1 MKKKFCF
8 LISNNINCL
17 SNFYNFLTQINLKI
31 KFFKIKKNNNNHF
44 KIIYINDTFYK
55 INQFLKLLSKC
66 LNIVKFFF
74 FKNINLIFIKKI
86 FFLKKVKINK
96 NFIFIYLLNKYCFY
110 LNIKKKNYVSSI
122 MNNFLF

>member
-1 MKKKFCF
+1 MKKNFCF

-31 KFFKIKKNNNNHF
+31 IFLKIKKNNNSHF
-44 KIIYINDTFYK
+44 KIIYINDSFYK

-66 LNIVKFFF
+66 LNIVKIFFL
-74 FKNINLIFIKKI
+74 KNIN
-86 FFLKKVKINK
+86 FFLSKFFFLLKKVKIYK
-96 NFIFIYLLNKYCFY
+96 NFIFIFLLNKYYFY
-110 LNIKKKNYVSSI
+110 INVKKKNYVSSI

>member
-1 MKKKFCF
+1 MKKNFCF

-31 KFFKIKKNNNNHF
+31 IFLKIKKHNNNHF
-44 KIIYINDTFYK
+44 KIIYINDSFYK

-66 LNIVKFFF
+66 LNIVK
-74 FKNINLIFIKKI
+74 I
-86 FFLKKVKINK
+86 FFLKNINFFLNKFFFLFKKVKIYK
-96 NFIFIYLLNKYCFY
+96 NFIFIFLLNKYHFY
-110 LNIKKKNYVSSI
+110 INTKKKNYVLSI

>member
-31 KFFKIKKNNNNHF
+31 IFLKIKKKNNNNF
-44 KIIYINDTFYK
+44 KIIYINDSFYK

-66 LNIVKFFF
+66 LSIIKIFF
-74 FKNINLIFIKKI
+74 FKNINIIFNKNF
-86 FFLKKVKINK
+86 FFLKKIKIYK
-96 NFIFIYLLNKYCFY
+96 NFIFIFLINKYYFY
-110 LNIKKKNYVSSI
+110 INIKKKNYVLSI

>member
-31 KFFKIKKNNNNHF
+31 FFLKIKKKKNIHI

-66 LNIVKFFF
+66 LNI
-74 FKNINLIFIKKI
+74 IKI
-86 FFLKKVKINK
+86 FFLKNVNLFFNIKIFFFKKIKIYK
-96 NFIFIYLLNKYCFY
+96 NFIFIFLINKYFFY
-110 LNIKKKNYVSSI
+110 TNFKKKNYVLSI

>member
-31 KFFKIKKNNNNHF
+31 IFLNIKKKNNNNF
-44 KIIYINDTFYK
+44 KIIYINDSYYK

-66 LNIVKFFF
+66 LNIIKIFFL
-74 FKNINLIFIKKI
+74 KNINICFNKKI
-86 FFLKKVKINK
+86 FFLKKIKIFK
-96 NFIFIYLLNKYCFY
+96 NFIFIFLINKYYFY
-110 LNIKKKNYVSSI
+110 INTKKKQYVSSI
-122 MNNFLF
+122 MNNFLC

>member
-1 MKKKFCF
+1 MKKNFCF

-31 KFFKIKKNNNNHF
+31 IFLKIKKNNNSHF
-44 KIIYINDTFYK
+44 KIIYINDSFYK

-66 LNIVKFFF
+66 LNIVKIFFL
-74 FKNINLIFIKKI
+74 KNINFFLNKI
-86 FFLKKVKINK
+86 FFLLKKVKIYK
-96 NFIFIYLLNKYCFY
+96 NFIFIFLLNKYYFY
-110 LNIKKKNYVSSI
+110 INVKKKNYVSSI